1 MDGLDRLQGLM
12 INFQSYANKMS
23 IVLSV
28 DEKTV
33 PDPHQ
38 LIHAIIGSLKSIKDA
53 VVSRDLVN
61 SHG

>member
-33 PDPHQ
+33 TDPHQ
-38 LIHAIIGSLKSIKDA
+38 LIHDIIGSLKSIKDA

>member
-1 MDGLDRLQGLM
+1 M

-38 LIHAIIGSLKSIKDA
+38 LIHDIIGSLKSIKDA